1 MEIRLSGKLAALVL
15 LITLCVGGFGGGAL
29 VFGYEW
35 GSYSELM
42 TRASEATKRGEG
54 LVIFDMTKDG
64 GIPII
69 VNEIAFARLADLKL
83 REIQDLEQACQ
94 ERDTFPRRD
103 LIPEG
108 EYRGPK
114 DSPWVVSVLER

>member
-15 LITLCVGGFGGGAL
+15 LITLCAGGFGGGAL

-69 VNEIAFARLADLKL
+69 VNEIAFARMADLKL
-83 REIQDLEQACQ
+83 REIQDLEQACR
-94 ERDTFPRRD
+94 EHDTSPYRD

-108 EYRGPK
+108 EYHGPK
-114 DSPWVVSVLER
+114 DSPWVVSVPQ